1 MGDFE
6 RIVCLESEIEDLK
19 TKLMD
24 LTTELNYNKEKEL
37 IELVR
42 TLYREINDEISDKQ
56 SKLTKKEILIN
67 IKKYFDEFAKYNKI
81 KL

>member
-1 MGDFE
+1 
-6 RIVCLESEIEDLK
+6 LK